1 MRINRVLAVIAVTA
15 AMPIA
20 PAAAAT
26 FTVTT
31 TADTTTCV
39 AGNCSL
45 RGAVMAAN
53 AAGDADTIVVPAGTF
68 TLSLGAAD
76 EASGQPDASVG
87 DLDLLTPI
95 TLTGAGREQTLIDG
109 GGRFRVLNVF
119 GAGPTTVRGLTLQHG
134 SVTDPANSGG
144 AGIQVRGDGQLA
156 LDNIGVRD
164 NSAIST
170 VVGPGNGASEAGADA
185 CRARYPSMDIQTLF
199 GAGIETHGGDN
210 PTVTVTRSAIE
221 RNTLSDIVAAGDC
234 NRSPRGGGI
243 SIGGGTMLVED
254 TVIRDNAVTVIP
266 GPGLALPLAEYVP
279 GGTGGGISVAGADR
293 GATPVLTV
301 RRSAMVGNRADGTQW
316 STGGGLAVSGLT
328 YGGPPNTTVIL
339 ENATVAGNRADGTSP
354 GIATTRGPIH
364 ILASF
369 STFAGNVGGT
379 GGYSQVAI
387 APDPWDNGMELRLR
401 SSVIEAGA
409 GSLACN
415 ADSDTV
421 DHLPPTAL
429 NPARHTKIVSDD
441 GLNLIAGDCA
451 YGTFAASER
460 VPAGAAQLAPLGG
473 ELVPA
478 MAPLAGSPALNLAG
492 ACALTLDGRGYPRP
506 LGGGCDSGAAERQ
519 VGIANLSNPTIS
531 GVPAV
536 GTTVGVDPGSWT
548 THRATTAYQ
557 WRRCPITGTCTDI
570 AGATGATYE
579 PVLIDVGGQLQV
591 VLTAASDDDPAT
603 ATATSGRSGAVL
615 ATPPTPLAPGTGPG
629 QKPKTPAKGKPRV
642 RAAVVSVLAS
652 GCAKGAKGCAPSVVF
667 RLSRGAKVTISVTR
681 GKKVVYRRALAGH
694 AGRNRIP
701 LPPRLKAGSYAVTIR
716 SAGGSAHTLRVAIG
730 TLT

>member
-1 MRINRVLAVIAVTA
+1 MRINRVLAAIVAAAV
-15 AMPIA
+15 MPIA
-20 PAAAAT
+20 PAAAGT

-31 TADTTTCV
+31 NADTTICV
-39 AGNCSL
+39 PGNCSL
-45 RGAVMAAN
+45 RGAVLAAN
-53 AAGDADTIVVPAGTF
+53 AAGDADTIVIPPGTF

-119 GAGPTTVRGLTLQHG
+119 GAGPTTVRGVTLQHG

-156 LDNIGVRD
+156 LDNIGVRE
-164 NSAIST
+164 NRAIST

-185 CRARYPSMDIQTLF
+185 CRARYASMDVQTLF

-266 GPGLALPLAEYVP
+266 GPGLVLPLTEYVP

-293 GATPVLTV
+293 GATPVLTI
-301 RRSAMVGNRADGTQW
+301 RRSALVGNRADGTQW

-339 ENATVAGNRADGTSP
+339 ENATVAENRADGTSP

-369 STFAGNVGGT
+369 STFAGNVGGA

-415 ADSDTV
+415 EDSDTV
-421 DHLPPTAL
+421 DHNPLTLPV
-429 NPARHTKIVSDD
+429 RHTKIVSDD
-441 GLNLIAGDCA
+441 GLNVIAGVCT
-451 YGTFAASER
+451 YGTFAVSER
-460 VPAGAAQLAPLGG
+460 FAAGAAQLAPLGG
-473 ELVPA
+473 EFVPG
-478 MAPLAGSPALNLAG
+478 MAPLPGSPALNLAG
-492 ACALTLDGRGYPRP
+492 GCVLTLDGRGYPRP

-519 VGIANLSNPTIS
+519 IGIANLSAPTIT
-531 GVPAV
+531 GVPAF

-548 THRATTAYQ
+548 THRGSTTYQ
-557 WRRCPITGTCTDI
+557 WQRCPIAGTCTNI
-570 AGATGATYE
+570 AGATGATYA
-579 PVLIDVGGQLQV
+579 PSVVDVGGQLQV

-603 ATATSGRSGAVL
+603 ATATSGRSGGVL
-615 ATPPTPLAPGTGPG
+615 AAPPSPLGPG
-629 QKPKTPAKGKPRV
+629 AGPGKTPKTPAKSKPRV

-667 RLSRGAKVTISVTR
+667 RLSRGAKVTITVAR
-681 GKKVVYRRALAGH
+681 GTKVVYRRVLAAH

-716 SAGGSAHTLRVAIG
+716 SAGGSAHTLRIAIG
-730 TLT
+730 TLR